1 MDIVKRRKGSNDKA
15 IISVIIGT
23 TRNLSISSWSTN
35 GMGTLLNQC
44 LWLDTGSW
52 DAKRYKR
59 FF

>member
-23 TRNLSISSWSTN
+23 TRNLSISIWSTN

-44 LWLDTGSW
+44 LWLDTGSQ
-52 DAKRYKR
+52 DGKTV
-59 FF
+59 